1 MDALTPADWALVV
14 ELMTRARAKMGISM
28 AGAAATYL
36 PDSKLL
42 VAINLI
48 QMEASNGRDLIN
60 TDNPVGG
67 V

>member
-1 MDALTPADWALVV
+1 MEALTPADWALVV
-14 ELMTRARAKMGISM
+14 DLMTRARAKMGISM

-36 PDSKLL
+36 PDAKLL

-48 QMEASNGRDLIN
+48 QMEASSGRDLTN
-60 TDNPVGG
+60 TDNSVGS